1 MRGLGIG
8 FAVIACLGCSQ
19 ESDSGGAASGGGGA
33 GSSGGNS
40 GSGGGTGGS
49 VSPGDNGYY
58 ESLAARSDVHFTASL
73 RSDVEINAHR
83 NGKPHDPPD
92 VVYDPAADG
101 ARMRMPSGAGSIA
114 TQIRLSFPAVASG
127 NLLFYWEGR
136 WEAGFVSDGDVDGLQ
151 TNKAYQLARSGPGD
165 NRRIEARTRFALV
178 DSPFVA
184 AVDTRSYWFAPAQG
198 SDQPVQPQVGSFDI
212 KPDTWTRF
220 WAFVDFANGQYSY
233 LGGRRDFGPGGDSRR
248 HRHRLL
254 TAAARGR
261 ARPGHL
267 LVRAQLESESHCGHA
282 GSVHLGA
289 QPGGAEGR
297 ERRVRRSAELPA
309 VGRGSPRALGDDE
322 PVA

>member
-1 MRGLGIG
+1 M
-8 FAVIACLGCSQ
+8 
-19 ESDSGGAASGGGGA
+19 
-33 GSSGGNS
+33 
-40 GSGGGTGGS
+40 
-49 VSPGDNGYY
+49 SPGDNGYY

-233 LGGRRDFGPGGDSRR
+233 WVADETSGPVVIHDAIGIDYSPLPPGAGPGLDTFWFEHNSSQSR
-248 HRHRLL
+248 
-254 TAAARGR
+254 TAGTPDLFIWGR
-261 ARPGHL
+261 N
-267 LVRAQLESESHCGHA
+267 LVVLKDVSDASGVVQSY
-282 GSVHLGA
+282 
-289 QPGGAEGR
+289 QP
-297 ERRVRRSAELPA
+297 
-309 VGRGSPRALGDDE
+309 
-322 PVA
+322 